1 MKAWVLHGVA
11 DIRFEDMEMPLLEAG
26 EARVQVKAA
35 GICGSDIPR
44 IYETGAHRMPI
55 VPGHEFSGVVAA
67 VGKDVNPYWMG
78 RRVGVYPLIPCGDC
92 KPCVSGHPEMCRD
105 YGYIGSRRD
114 GAFAE
119 YVSVPVGNL
128 VELLDGVSFEEAAML
143 EPMAVAVH
151 AMRRGIGADGETS
164 IAPADARM
172 VVCGLGTI
180 GLLLVMFLTDS
191 GFRNIYVIGN
201 NDSQRDKAVDLG
213 ISEDNFCDS
222 RSENVSVWI
231 RETVGGADVYFECV
245 GKNECVSYGIDG
257 MAPGGRVV
265 LVGNPYS
272 DMSLTKDIYW
282 KILRNQLDVTGTWNS
297 TFLQRGNE
305 SPVTDDWGYVLNRLT
320 EKKINPDSLIT
331 HRFDLADLDKGFSLM
346 RNKSEP
352 YVKVMMIQR

>member
-1 MKAWVLHGVA
+1 MKAWVLHGA
-11 DIRFEDMEMPLLEAG
+11 DDIRFEDMEMPLLEAS
-26 EARVQVKAA
+26 EVRVQVKAT

-55 VPGHEFSGVVAA
+55 VPGHEFSGVVTA
-67 VGKDVNPYWMG
+67 VGKDADPYWMG
-78 RRVGVYPLIPCGDC
+78 RRVGIYPLIPCGTC
-92 KPCVSGHPEMCRD
+92 KPCMSGHPEMCRD
-105 YGYIGSRRD
+105 YDYIGSRRD

-128 VELLDGVSFEEAAML
+128 VEIPDSVSFEETAML
-143 EPMAVAVH
+143 EPMAVVVH
-151 AMRRGIGADGETS
+151 AMKRGIGADGETS
-164 IAPADARM
+164 VVPADARI
-172 VVCGLGTI
+172 VICGLGTI
-180 GLLLVMFLTDS
+180 GLLLTMFLVDK

-201 NDSQRDKAVDLG
+201 KDSQRDKAIDLG
-213 ISEDNFCDS
+213 ISEDDFCDS
-222 RSENVSVWI
+222 RSEDVSGWM
-231 RETVGGADVYFECV
+231 REIVGGADVYFECV
-245 GKNECVSYGIDG
+245 GRNECVSYGIDG

-272 DMSLTKDIYW
+272 DMSLTKDTYW

-297 TFLQRGNE
+297 TFLQRGYEN
-305 SPVTDDWGYVLNRLT
+305 PVTDDWGYVLNRLT
-320 EKKINPDSLIT
+320 EKKIKPDSLIT